1 MTVNERIK
9 QVRQALR
16 LSQAKFAKGI
26 SISNGYIAGI
36 ELGNRKANDR
46 IIKLI
51 CSEYGVSE
59 QWLKTGSGNMF
70 DHCPDEALAE
80 LVDVYKEL
88 NQEFQEY
95 ILQQMQSLLEV
106 QKAQQKDCSKARQ

>member
-1 MTVNERIK
+1 MSVNQRIK
-9 QVRQALR
+9 QVRQELN

-51 CSEYGVSE
+51 CSEYGVNE
-59 QWLKTGSGNMF
+59 HWLKTGNGNMF
-70 DHCPDEALAE
+70 DHPPGETLE
-80 LVDVYKEL
+80 KLVDVFKEL

-95 ILQQMQSLLEV
+95 VLQQIQSLLEV
-106 QKAQQKDCSKARQ
+106 QKAQQENSNKTKQ